1 MTVALYQNSGG
12 TPQQRI
18 NWLVNAGWK
27 TSTPSYISFVDF
39 MGSDGTLLFVPNS
52 PINNDLND
60 STVDKK
66 TTLKSLYVNF
76 VRDDI
81 RLVAKRYTD
90 AEFPTT
96 TGNSQT
102 DALNRTK
109 AELVINYFEGGQDDT
124 IINYILSKNALLE
137 LYANHPDKN
146 SRSYGDRSLLE
157 QYGIADWLSAQ
168 DPTSVFTADE
178 IANLAAL
185 EKLTAAN
192 QAQLE
197 TLKAAA
203 RAAKGLPPP
212 KELSPE
218 DTRNVNQCAL
228 LSDLLHKGLS
238 YSAYPQV
245 WGVAPRDTD
254 ADCKAFSGRIYP
266 VTIDSFDPNSLVN
279 ICTMSSQVKN
289 FFTNTNNTNGLEWYL
304 TWVYMDS
311 SKTLQEEQIFKSNA
325 NNTDMSDFETDLEA
339 KKYFN
344 GLPSNYLKTKKNEIT
359 TEKKNYTITS
369 VDITYDGTNP
379 STARNDVKV
388 KLTISLG
395 SLAALNSICC
405 YAPMSIDT
413 DNAGGPDRSEL
424 VEIKISDLVAGTQ
437 ANSYESRI
445 IGHAESNQEFI
456 PDTSRIRLKARTRY
470 QPQKKDTGGSGV
482 AATDDTDLILDLSV
496 TGHEVSRDSTTG
508 KSTLTINYRGYFEQA
523 MNMPYNDALA
533 DETLIT
539 NREKRKERVRQARRD
554 KCSNN
559 LIREIMRT
567 NQEQERIEVESFH
580 KSGGLLKRLYDSG
593 LIYSYSLDQTSLS
606 VGQNGNIV
614 DPRQNYVS
622 GIIKD
627 TSNISQ
633 TISRLKQLQSD
644 KNRDDRLIAG
654 VIDPKDAVLLS
665 DIYFLIEKTNV
676 DFTAEQIAN
685 IEKNKC
691 FFLGDLMELLLD
703 CMYKVNVDNSGKV
716 ISRTANMRDSAKGM
730 NMRFVM
736 GTIRVPDPKD
746 LGKFITINPL
756 QIPIDMAFFASWY
769 HDTIVKKGITHYPV
783 GTFMKDLI
791 ERLINDVIY
800 DTCFALLLPDE
811 QPPQLRMT
819 FFSDCDTKWFKTYTA
834 SAVQAVRVVGGTP
847 GTWFDPLDPYNSS
860 PGRQASNRP
869 HILMKKDIDFAI
881 ADTKNYC
888 VIYQQNP
895 SYFRQLKY
903 QQTKKLKDDPYCPSI
918 YYGYNM
924 TSLNFLSNP
933 KFTRSDTTYL
943 KEARFFSNQLG
954 NLSLLSNIY
963 DVSFDIKSKKV
974 NTFFYPGNIINF
986 ILTDFDGGGD
996 AALSS
1001 WTTIETDIDESD
1013 PHKKGTLANTLGM
1026 GGYHVIKSVS
1036 YKIDN
1041 KENLNTTISIATKF
1055 MGTDAIGDKDPDSDK
1070 TPFADEQKRC
1080 ITQYN
1085 TAVDGLRQTEGQTG
1099 IASTGIERIYDAG
1112 VTDSTESA
1120 TTSPEATRVVIA
1132 TASFATVDNPP
1143 PGGPPPTPATTTTPT
1158 DQDILKKK
1166 FSLTQAKGF
1175 NVGEKYT
1182 GDNIDNK
1189 EYTEDHI
1196 FEVTS
1201 ITETTTG
1208 GRIVKWKITSPG
1220 TPPTTTTEEV
1230 TYE

>member
-1 MTVALYQNSGG
+1 MTVTLYKNSGNN
-12 TPQQRI
+12 PKQRI

-27 TSTPSYISFVDF
+27 TSTPQYANIHALLN
-39 MGSDGTLLFVPNS
+39 SDAS
-52 PINNDLND
+52 IINEIRNDLND
-60 STVDKK
+60 TSVNRRVIIKSIYINYLRDEVRVLAKQYTV
-66 TTLKSLYVNF
+66 
-76 VRDDI
+76 
-81 RLVAKRYTD
+81 AQ
-90 AEFPTT
+90 FPTNT
-96 TGNSQT
+96 NDSAFNT
-102 DALNRTK
+102 LNRTK
-109 AELVINYFEGGQDDT
+109 AELIINYFEGFQDDT
-124 IINYILSKNALLE
+124 IAKYLDRPNFITSLWLGWYIPSINLTLKSTTVAPNFPSTDRAILE
-137 LYANHPDKN
+137 
-146 SRSYGDRSLLE
+146 G
-157 QYGIADWLSAQ
+157 YGIAEWLAEQ
-168 DPTSVFTADE
+168 GAFLDFGIGDLEELEE
-178 IANLAAL
+178 ITKAS
-185 EKLTAAN
+185 
-192 QAQLE
+192 QSQLQ

-212 KELSPE
+212 KQLSPE
-218 DTRNVNQCAL
+218 DTRSVNQCAL

-238 YSAYPQV
+238 YSAYPQK
-245 WGVAPRDTD
+245 WGLPPRDTD

-279 ICTMSSQVKN
+279 ICTMSSQVKS
-289 FFTNTNNTNGLEWYL
+289 FFKNTNNTNGLEWYL

-325 NNTDMSDFETDLEA
+325 GNKDMSNLETKLEA
-339 KKYFN
+339 KNYFS
-344 GLPSNYLKTKKNEIT
+344 GLDSDYLQTKQSEIT
-359 TEKKNYTITS
+359 SKKKNYTITS

-395 SLAALNSICC
+395 SLAALNSTCC

-413 DNAGGPDRSEL
+413 DGDVSTVERSEL

-470 QPQKKDTGGSGV
+470 QPQQNDKVYTTSGV
-482 AATDDTDLILDLSV
+482 TATDDTDLILDLSV
-496 TGHEVSRDSTTG
+496 TGHEVSRDSATG

-533 DETLIT
+533 DETLIK
-539 NREKRKERVRQARRD
+539 NREGRKEKVRQARRD

-580 KSGGLLKRLYDSG
+580 KSGGLLKRIYGSG
-593 LIYSYSLDQTSLS
+593 FIYSYSLDQAKLS
-606 VGQNGNIV
+606 VGQNGNIL
-614 DPRQNYVS
+614 DPRQAYVS
-622 GIIKD
+622 SIVADPTATFTNYSKKKYEWWAQSANSDESFLADAAGFFGI
-627 TSNISQ
+627 
-633 TISRLKQLQSD
+633 SD
-644 KNRDDRLIAG
+644 DEFR
-654 VIDPKDAVLLS
+654 
-665 DIYFLIEKTNV
+665 EKEATAYV
-676 DFTAEQIAN
+676 DEIN
-685 IEKNKC
+685 KLYKNKC

-703 CMYKVNVDNSGKV
+703 CMYEVNADASGKV
-716 ISRTANMRDSAKGM
+716 ISRTAKMRDSAKGM

-756 QIPIDMAFFASWY
+756 QIPIDVPFFASWY

-819 FFSDCDTKWFKTYTA
+819 FFSDCDTRWFKTYTA
-834 SAVQAVRVVGGTP
+834 RVTSAGE
-847 GTWFDPLDPYNSS
+847 WFDPLDPYDSNYIRNSS
-860 PGRQASNRP
+860 NMP
-869 HILMKKDIDFAI
+869 HILMKKDIDFPI
-881 ADTKNYC
+881 AATKNYC

-963 DVSFDIKSKKV
+963 DVSFDIKTRKI
-974 NTFFYPGNIINF
+974 NTFFYPGNIITF
-986 ILTDFDGGGD
+986 ILTDFDGGGKES
-996 AALSS
+996 LSN
-1001 WTTIETDIDESD
+1001 WGTIETDIDESD

-1055 MGTDAIGDKDPDSDK
+1055 MGTDAIGDKDPVSDT

-1085 TAVDGLRQTEGQTG
+1085 TAVTELRKTEGKTG
-1099 IASTGIERIYDAG
+1099 IVSTGIERIYDAG

-1120 TTSPEATRVVIA
+1120 TTSPEATRVVVA
-1132 TASFATVDNPP
+1132 TTTTQTIISQPP
-1143 PGGPPPTPATTTTPT
+1143 VPGGPPPPPPPANTPT
-1158 DQDILKKK
+1158 DKDILKTT
-1166 FSLTQAKGF
+1166 FTLTQAQSF
-1175 NVGEKYT
+1175 TVGDKYN
-1182 GDNIDNK
+1182 GDSINSK
-1189 EYTEDHI
+1189 QFTEDHI
-1196 FEVTS
+1196 LEVVS
-1201 ITETTTG
+1201 ITTTNVKGDT
-1208 GRIVKWKITSPG
+1208 VKWKIT
-1220 TPPTTTTEEV
+1220 PPNGGSQTTVEV